1 MKTLR
6 IALLGLMLSAGLVSG
21 AYAHGP
27 RVGLS
32 VNRGC
37 PEFCV
42 NGV

>member
-6 IALLGLMLSAGLVSG
+6 IVLLGLLLSAGFVSG

-32 VNRGC
+32 VSPGY
-37 PEFCV
+37 PV
-42 NGV
+42 